1 MASTVTYAFYQDT
14 YGGGLSEAAF
24 AASLPLADSHVRW
37 LCAVRGARTTCNAFK
52 RAVCAAVDAFAEF
65 GTGEVLSADEI
76 FARIKKNP
84 LCRGVTF
91 SGGDP
96 VYQAKEFAE
105 LARLLKAAGYEV
117 ALYTGFSWEELLAEK
132 NAERLSLLRLADIV
146 VDGRFEIEKRTL
158 ELKFRGSANQRIIE
172 SAKSMARYDQTGD
185 ASPILCTQKRWVG

>member
-1 MASTVTYAFYQDT
+1 MNIAGIVGDSIVD
-14 YGGGLSEAAF
+14 GPGL
-24 AASLPLADSHVRW
+24 
-37 LCAVRGARTTCNAFK
+37 RTTVFAQG
-52 RAVCAAVDAFAEF
+52 CAHKCPGCHNPETHEF
-65 GTGEVLSADEI
+65 GKGEVLSADEI

-96 VYQAKEFAE
+96 VYQAKKFAE